1 MLRNLVKA
9 LYGAFA
15 ALLTIAL
22 FAPSASAF
30 VLYDGDTK
38 SDPKKSWTWSQNAAS
53 WSSSTWLGGFLG
65 ESGCMIHSM
74 TEILRKSGTVGDDY
88 TPANFV
94 NDARAS
100 GFQWG
105 ITANGYGLLS
115 PNLGV
120 PSKGVIN
127 SGQQVGSQGGAALGK
142 PTWDD
147 IKNGVKSGKQYIVH
161 VQTSYGPHWVATD
174 YVGSDGTMHM
184 LDSGFDEK
192 QDSSLKTML
201 AVQGAGGN
209 AGSPSAYTEFSLTKG
224 SWKTMDP
231 KGGGSTSSSTEEK
244 KPAATSDD
252 KDKMVTEDEL
262 TGMPDRN
269 DYKAQ
274 KQLQLPG
281 NGGYGADGDSSGNS
295 IDSGIS
301 KDVATLKEVNTNRIN
316 ANMDSFGHTLVM
328 LMAILILVYG
338 AVVIPMCFIFD
349 RVNTLFDFSLVGAV
363 TFGRMTTLP
372 KEVSEDEIKVQKG
385 GKKGYLSTKGMI
397 LRALLCMFV
406 AAIMLGGLYSKPLLD
421 IFYWW
426 VDFFNNGGVTG
437 NN

>member
-349 RVNTLFDFSLVGAV
+349 RVNTVLDFSLVRAV
-363 TFGRMTTLP
+363 TFGKMETLP
-372 KEVSEDEIKVQKG
+372 AGMTEDDLIS
-385 GKKGYLSTKGMI
+385 KKGKPVGYLTTKGLIMRLVLCFVVSAI
-397 LRALLCMFV
+397 LFSGIYQGWLINFW
-406 AAIMLGGLYSKPLLD
+406 
-421 IFYWW
+421 YWF
-426 VDFFNNGGVTG
+426 VDFNNNGGITG
-437 NN
+437 DN